1 MEIVKRKNKTTYRET
16 VYIDGIRHRSPTF
29 ERKTDARNWKNEL
42 LSKREK
48 AKALGEDFR
57 LVKRETFKV
66 FSTRWLDEKIKPQR
80 AASTYDSYKRIVALH
95 LAPRFD
101 HSFLNDLNIDLVN
114 QLVRD
119 LLNSGHNAKGINLIL
134 QILKSIFLAAERQK
148 AIRENPIKHY
158 PLLKMVQQPP
168 IFWNKTEIQDFL
180 NTAAID
186 PLYPVY
192 VTALNTG
199 MRRGELAGLAWDM
212 VDFQRNMIQISR
224 IRDRWGLRKTTKTGT
239 ARHVPMNKAVKE
251 VLLDLYA
258 KRNESTIRLDDKGN
272 SVHLVFPNGEGSVM
286 SVIHLYRHFHKMQKE
301 AKIPTKICFHNLRHT
316 FASQFVMSGGNL
328 YDLQKV
334 LGHTKAEMTM
344 IYAHLSPEH
353 LSSVTGIINWMNP
366 DPKEEVAHKQPT
378 DALAG

>member
-1 MEIVKRKNKTTYRET
+1 MEIIRRKNKTTYRET
-16 VYIDGIRHRSPTF
+16 VYVDGVRHRSPTF

-48 AKALGEDFR
+48 AKALGEDFQ
-57 LVKRETFKV
+57 LIKRETFKS

-80 AASTYDSYKRIVALH
+80 AASTYDGYRRTVALH
-95 LAPRFD
+95 LSPRFD
-101 HSFLNDLNIDLVN
+101 HLFLNQLNIDLVN

-119 LLNSGHNAKGINLIL
+119 LLNSGHNAKGINLVL
-134 QILKSIFLAAERQK
+134 QILKSIVLAAERQK

-158 PLLKMVQQPP
+158 PLLKMVKQPHV
-168 IFWNKTEIQDFL
+168 FWSKTEIQDFL
-180 NTAAID
+180 NAASPD

-192 VTALNTG
+192 LVALNTG

-224 IRDRWGLRKTTKTGT
+224 IRDRWGLRQTTKTGT
-239 ARHVPMNKAVKE
+239 VRHVPMNKAVKE
-251 VLLDLYA
+251 MLLDLYS
-258 KRNESTIRLDDKGN
+258 KRNDSTIRFDDKGN
-272 SVHLVFPNGEGSVM
+272 PVHLVFPNGEGSVM
-286 SVIHLYRHFHKMQKE
+286 SVIHLYRHFHKMQEK
-301 AKIPTKICFHNLRHT
+301 AKIANQICFHNLRHT

-353 LSSVTGIINWMNP
+353 LSAVTGIINFMNP
-366 DPKEEVAHKQPT
+366 DHQEVAHKQPT
-378 DALAG
+378 DAQAV